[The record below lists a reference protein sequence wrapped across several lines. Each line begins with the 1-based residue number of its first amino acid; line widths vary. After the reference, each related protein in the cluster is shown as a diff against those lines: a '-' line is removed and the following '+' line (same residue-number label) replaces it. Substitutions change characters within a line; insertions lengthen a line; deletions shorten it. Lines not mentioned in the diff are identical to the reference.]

1 MNRATAGSRCSCDD
15 TAMTESVSDPDSLRS
30 GQYFWI
36 IVLIGLAGTLATA
49 LCVAV
54 APFPVRVAD
63 TLVYDTLSAWSMEP
77 AKNVDVTFVDID
89 DRSLAAV
96 GQWPWPRYRIALL
109 VEAVCGAHPASI
121 GLDILFAEKDETS
134 LASMRERF
142 RRDFGLDI
150 GFTGIPPGLTDNDGY
165 LGHVLSTI
173 PAVGSVYF
181 TFDDEAAKSSCTL
194 RPLQTDGDFSRL
206 DLPVAQGV
214 LCNTPPIQH
223 GLTDSG
229 FINHLPDPDGRLRG
243 LPMLIRYNGSLH
255 PSFSLALL
263 MRQQNTHSIALRND
277 MYGPVLEAGA
287 AAIPITRNGGA
298 LLSFY
303 GAAGTIRTIPALD
316 IIAGSFDP
324 GALQGRHVIIGS
336 SAAGLNDLHHTIA
349 DAQLSGA
356 ETQATFIE
364 NALSGSLR
372 RIPDWSTTYSV
383 LATVAVGIFIT
394 LLFAF
399 TAPPYAAL
407 GASLTALLFLGIT
420 SIFFMAKHVYLPA
433 TGPVALAFALLM
445 ALSTILYILENRRS
459 LVRLVRL
466 VRAQRLT
473 LSSMA
478 AVTETRDP
486 DTGGHIQRTQK
497 YVRLLAEHLA
507 REGRHGIT
515 DEYIELLYLSAPL
528 HDVGKVGMPDS
539 ILLKPGRLTPEE
551 FDRMKKHAEHGHA
564 IMETAEEE
572 QGEDGGFLSLAKEI
586 ALTHHERWDGSGYPK
601 GLAGTDIPLSGR
613 LMALADVYDALVSS
627 RLYKDPYSHEE
638 ARTIIIEGSG
648 QHFDPDIVA
657 AFLACEKEFIRI
669 AQEDEGDGGGKLP

>member
-1 MNRATAGSRCSCDD
+1 MNRATAGLRFSCVD
-15 TAMTESVSDPDSLRS
+15 TAMTESVSEPDSLRS
-30 GQYFWI
+30 GHYFWI
-36 IVLIGLAGTLATA
+36 VVLIGLAGTLAA
-49 LCVAV
+49 AICVAV

-63 TLVYDTLSAWSMEP
+63 TLVYDTLSAWSLEP
-77 AKNVDVTFVDID
+77 AANTDVTIVDID
-89 DRSLAAV
+89 DRSLTAV
-96 GQWPWPRYRIALL
+96 GQWPWPRYRIAML
-109 VEAVCGAHPASI
+109 VDAVSEANPASI

-165 LGHVLSTI
+165 LGHVLSRI

-181 TFDDEAAKSSCTL
+181 TFDDEAAESSCTL
-194 RPLQTDGDFSRL
+194 HPLQTEGDFSQL
-206 DLPVAQGV
+206 DLPVAKGV
-214 LCNTPPIQH
+214 LCNTPPIQQ

-243 LPMLIRYNGSLH
+243 LPMLIRYDDGSLH

-263 MRQQNTHSIALRND
+263 MRQQNTHSVTLHND
-277 MYGPVLEAGA
+277 LYGPVLKAGA
-287 AAIPITRNGGA
+287 AAIPITRNGEA

-316 IIAGSFDP
+316 IMAGSFDP
-324 GALQGRHVIIGS
+324 HALQGRHVIIGS

-356 ETQATFIE
+356 ETQATFIA

-372 RIPDWSTTYSV
+372 RIPGWSTTYSV
-383 LATVAVGIFIT
+383 LATVAVGVFIT
-394 LLFAF
+394 LLFAL

-407 GASLTALLFLGIT
+407 GAFLTALFFLGLT
-420 SIFFMAKHVYLPA
+420 SIFLTTKHVYMPA
-433 TGPVALAFALLM
+433 TGPVAVAFALLM

-459 LVRLVRL
+459 LMRLVRL

-497 YVRLLAEHLA
+497 YVRLLAEQLA
-507 REGRHGIT
+507 REGKHGIT

-539 ILLKPGRLTPEE
+539 ILLKPGRLTPDE
-551 FDRMKKHAEHGHA
+551 FDLMKKHAEHGHA

-648 QHFDPDIVA
+648 KHFDPDIVD
-657 AFLACEKEFIRI
+657 AFLAREQEFIRI
-669 AQEDEGDGGGKLP
+669 ANEDEAAAT